1 VPREQ
6 GIDSAEQLR
15 WRLCHH
21 FAEGENMKAK
31 LFGAM
36 AFAAIAVTSQAGTPN
51 TTATGAVSYEVG
63 QGWVTHGIDES
74 SQNRWFAFKEVG
86 TRSYCVEAALGTATY
101 LPLDPNL
108 TLYSD
113 SSGTTVYLTNTDGA
127 SEPPQ
132 NKGSRVCYI
141 SPTAFGSTFVR
152 LIKVNVPIVAS
163 SGDSGFVRLRVVE
176 TTQVAETYFV
186 QYSNGTLYAD
196 SQYNVYNQ
204 TNTSITARLYLVG
217 FGLTPTFT
225 VPAQG
230 VKSGGSLASYINGGS
245 NQIFRGLVYLMGD
258 GPPGALFGWVA
269 PNSGTYYFSPK

>member
-1 VPREQ
+1 
-6 GIDSAEQLR
+6 
-15 WRLCHH
+15 
-21 FAEGENMKAK
+21 MKAK
-31 LFGAM
+31 LFGAV
-36 AFAAIAVTSQAGTPN
+36 AFAAIAATSQAGTPN
-51 TTATGAVSYEVG
+51 TTASGAVSYEVG

-141 SPTAFGSTFVR
+141 SPTAFGSTFIR

-176 TTQVAETYFV
+176 TTQFAETYKV
-186 QYSNGTLYAD
+186 WYSNGSVSNDTNYKI
-196 SQYNVYNQ
+196 SNV
-204 TNTSITARLYLVG
+204 TNTAVNGRLYLVG
-217 FGLTPTFT
+217 FGLTSTFV

-230 VKSGGSLASYINGGS
+230 NKSGSLSTFINGTG
-245 NQIFRGLVYLMGD
+245 NQIYGGLVYLMSD
-258 GPPGALFGWVA
+258 GPPGALYGDVS
-269 PNSGTYYFSPK
+269 PSSGDYYFIPK

>member
-1 VPREQ
+1 MPREQ

-141 SPTAFGSTFVR
+141 SPTASGSTFIR

-176 TTQVAETYFV
+176 TTQFAE
-186 QYSNGTLYAD
+186 QYKVWYSGGSPTSDTNYKIFNL
-196 SQYNVYNQ
+196 
-204 TNTSITARLYLVG
+204 TNTTVTGKFYLVG
-217 FGLTPTFT
+217 YGLTPTFT

-230 VKSGGSLASYINGGS
+230 NKNNQLSTLISNGGNS
-245 NQIFRGLVYLMGD
+245 QFGGLIYLMSD
-258 GPPGALFGWVA
+258 GPPGALYGWSQ
-269 PNSGTYYFSPK
+269 PSSGTYYFGSK